1 LVIPYENHEEI
12 AQMARQI
19 SNPYIVKL
27 RPEQFQED
35 PLELLDII
43 INDNKASLLKKMK
56 TLFC

>member
-1 LVIPYENHEEI
+1 
-12 AQMARQI
+12 MARQI